1 MLYLYISIS
10 MYVCEILCNI
20 FIEKGIVFIRHQTEW
35 MIMLMWNEN
44 AEIKTKIRRMN
55 RYF

>member
-55 RYF
+55 